1 MMVFQNNYKDALT
14 TLCDALD
21 SLESAVNSMYDIKEN
36 AAKQVV
42 SEETSVNDL
51 LHFLELEKDIKPKV
65 LERTATLIGDCR
77 KIRRDAKMVLQDFS
91 NLNNVS
97 DVKLGE
103 FTNMCKTLKETIS
116 NFKHVFEKDLEYKP
130 KKIDFEKLK
139 GDAVCVAL

>member
-1 MMVFQNNYKDALT
+1 MKFQNNYKDTLSKLCE
-14 TLCDALD
+14 TLCN
-21 SLESAVNSMYDIKEN
+21 LENIVQEMYNIKDESD
-36 AAKQVV
+36 KQVV

-65 LERTATLIGDCR
+65 LERTATLLGDCR

-97 DVKLGE
+97 DIKFGE
-103 FTNMCKTLKETIS
+103 FTNMCKTLKETIE

-130 KKIDFEKLK
+130 KSIDFAKLK
-139 GDAVCVAL
+139 ENETCVVL

>member
-1 MMVFQNNYKDALT
+1 MKFQNNYKDTLSKLCE
-14 TLCDALD
+14 TLCN
-21 SLESAVNSMYDIKEN
+21 LENIVQEMYNIKDE

-65 LERTATLIGDCR
+65 LERTATLLGDCR

-97 DVKLGE
+97 DIKFGE
-103 FTNMCKTLKETIS
+103 FTNMCKTLKETIE

-130 KKIDFEKLK
+130 KIINFAKLK
-139 GDAVCVAL
+139 ENDTCVVL

>member
-1 MMVFQNNYKDALT
+1 MKFQNNYKD
-14 TLCDALD
+14 TLSKLCETLYN
-21 SLESAVNSMYDIKEN
+21 LENIVQEMYNIKDE

-65 LERTATLIGDCR
+65 LERTATLLGDCR

-97 DVKLGE
+97 DIKFGE
-103 FTNMCKTLKETIS
+103 FTNMCKTLKETIE

-130 KKIDFEKLK
+130 KIINFAKLK
-139 GDAVCVAL
+139 ENDTCVVL

>member
-1 MMVFQNNYKDALT
+1 MVFQNNYKDALSR
-14 TLCDALD
+14 LCGALET
-21 SLESAVNSMYDIKEN
+21 LESTVQEMYEIKADAV
-36 AAKQVV
+36 KQVV

-97 DVKLGE
+97 DIKLGE
-103 FTNMCKTLKETIS
+103 FTSMCKTLKETIS
-116 NFKHVFEKDLEYKP
+116 SFKHVFEKELEFKP

-139 GDAVCVAL
+139 GDATCVAL